1 MQSVKTPMEKS
12 NEANQKQL
20 DLAKKQGTAYKAALR
35 HMAEEEADIGGHQ
48 AAGNYVIAY
57 AVEDAEGMYHL
68 KEGELVW
75 HEPQDENAH
84 IEITA
89 YDAGDGRFVPELEV
103 YLTVLDQEGREVGR
117 HRQPFLWHPWL
128 YHYGRNWKL
137 PGDGTYTLKVEIE
150 APTFHRH
157 DKKNGLRYAEKVEV
171 VFDKVMIKTGQ
182 KKS

>member
-1 MQSVKTPMEKS
+1 MQAKKPPMQES
-12 NEANQKQL
+12 NEADQEQL
-20 DLAKKQGTAYKAALR
+20 EMARKQGEAYQKALR
-35 HMAEEEADIGGHQ
+35 HMSEEEADTGGSQ
-48 AAGNYVIAY
+48 AAGNYVVAY

-68 KEGELVW
+68 QDGELVW
-75 HEPQDENAH
+75 QEPQEENAH

-89 YDAGDGRFVPELEV
+89 YDASDGRFIPELEV
-103 YLTVLDQEGREVGR
+103 YLTVIDQDGREIGR

-171 VFDKVMIKTGQ
+171 SFENVKIETGQ